1 MIMFLIILYTLS
13 IFTTIYAFATAEEI
27 DSKIDF
33 LNSDK

>member
-1 MIMFLIILYTLS
+1 MFLIILYTLS
-13 IFTTIYAFATAEEI
+13 IFTTIYAFVTAKEI